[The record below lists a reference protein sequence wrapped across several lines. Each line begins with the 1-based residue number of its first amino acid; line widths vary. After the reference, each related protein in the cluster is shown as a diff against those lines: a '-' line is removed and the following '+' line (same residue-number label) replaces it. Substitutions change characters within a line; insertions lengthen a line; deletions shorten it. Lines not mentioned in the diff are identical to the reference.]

1 MTEHNYMNNGY
12 VIKKDDGLDEIIQ
25 IPYNINNKLA
35 TEQDIINI
43 LANQSVKINKI
54 NHITYFNEAFTHKSY
69 CLKNIIPDDIL
80 RKAKDEINN
89 NNLLDLRKN
98 SYERWEYLGDRVI
111 KLIVSFYL
119 FRRYPDQ
126 DEGFMTRLQ
135 TKIEDKVNLA
145 IMSKE
150 LNLGK
155 HFIISKQIESLNGR
169 NLEKINEDVFE
180 AFFGA
185 LYSSNGFEP
194 CLLLL
199 LNLLETKIDY
209 SEKLYKDNN
218 YKDRLLRL
226 HHSKK
231 WKHPKYHEIH
241 FEGPPHK
248 RKYIMGVIKPD
259 LNFTNIND
267 INIKDRCISYG
278 IGNSKKEGEQNA
290 AKMSL
295 IINGILENDQYD
307 NTDIF
312 YPPWDKIENYDGS
325 NGIFFN
331 EKTSNISEN
340 ETYNKKNKKYKNNEN
355 NDNSDYS
362 DYTDDDSDIN
372 E

>member
-1 MTEHNYMNNGY
+1 
-12 VIKKDDGLDEIIQ
+12 
-25 IPYNINNKLA
+25 
-35 TEQDIINI
+35 
-43 LANQSVKINKI
+43 
-54 NHITYFNEAFTHKSY
+54 
-69 CLKNIIPDDIL
+69 
-80 RKAKDEINN
+80 
-89 NNLLDLRKN
+89 
-98 SYERWEYLGDRVI
+98 
-111 KLIVSFYL
+111 
-119 FRRYPDQ
+119 
-126 DEGFMTRLQ
+126 
-135 TKIEDKVNLA
+135 
-145 IMSKE
+145 
-150 LNLGK
+150 
-155 HFIISKQIESLNGR
+155 
-169 NLEKINEDVFE
+169 
-180 AFFGA
+180 
-185 LYSSNGFEP
+185 
-194 CLLLL
+194 
-199 LNLLETKIDY
+199 
-209 SEKLYKDNN
+209 
-218 YKDRLLRL
+218 
-226 HHSKK
+226 
-231 WKHPKYHEIH
+231 
-241 FEGPPHK
+241 
-248 RKYIMGVIKPD
+248 MGVIKPD